1 MDLKLLKELVKRA
14 YEENDIEKRL
24 LLPFQI
30 LRNNHKKVFYET
42 LFGDVEE
49 IIVNKEY
56 QNDTEIVD
64 GFYIPKRTG
73 TIVKETCIQMDDGFK
88 KQTIYYVFTQNG
100 WAKVEI

>member
-24 LLPFQI
+24 LLPFRI
-30 LRNNHKKVFYET
+30 LHNNHKKVFYET

-49 IIVNKEY
+49 VIVNKEY
-56 QNDTEIVD
+56 QDDAELIE
-64 GFYIPKRTG
+64 GFYIPKKIG
-73 TIVKETCIQMDDGFK
+73 TIIKETHIWMDNNFRK
-88 KQTIYYVFTQNG
+88 YTVYHIFTKNG